1 MKNHHKVA
9 KVHDLEKMRAYAAK
23 IRAIET
29 PALSSIELACRFSV
43 FINKLESALKVME
56 E

>member
-1 MKNHHKVA
+1 MLV
-9 KVHDLEKMRAYAAK
+9 
-23 IRAIET
+23 
-29 PALSSIELACRFSV
+29 LSSIELACRFSV